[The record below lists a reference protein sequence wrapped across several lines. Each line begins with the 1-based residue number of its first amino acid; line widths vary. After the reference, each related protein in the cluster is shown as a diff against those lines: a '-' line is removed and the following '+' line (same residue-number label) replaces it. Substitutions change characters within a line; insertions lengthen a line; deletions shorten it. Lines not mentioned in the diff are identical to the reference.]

1 MLVFRIL
8 ATVFLSISCV
18 MCLVKNINIF
28 VDTGKKEDTVG
39 NWFVVF
45 GTTIGW
51 SWRAFVIVAVWV
63 I

>member
-18 MCLVKNINIF
+18 MCLIKNINIF
-28 VDTGKKEDTVG
+28 SDTKHNDRLDNILVITS
-39 NWFVVF
+39 
-45 GTTIGW
+45 TAIGW